1 MGERLDRQLAAVMF
15 ADMVGFTALMQE
27 DEHLALQA
35 RAKYANV
42 LKAQHEAFGGRIVQY
57 YGDGAVTTFPN
68 SLDAVLCAIAIQK
81 ELSQPPDVPVRIGIH
96 VGNVIVES
104 TGLIGDA
111 VNIAS
116 RIESF
121 GIARGVLVSDA
132 VHDQVRNQPQL
143 GFVNLGRFKLKN
155 VGRPFEI
162 FAVSIDGLA
171 VPSADL
177 LEGKGERFA
186 SLPSNLPDPGT
197 PLLGRDADV
206 TALIELLERHR
217 VVTVTGPGGIGKT
230 RTAIEVGHRLA
241 SRFLD
246 GIAFVSLAAVTDP
259 SDLVPAVAGAL
270 AVKEA
275 EGRSQSEGIV
285 ALIGD
290 RQALLLL
297 DNLEQVVSAA
307 PEIAALV
314 SRCPELRILATSR
327 TPLRIDAE
335 RGYALSPLAL
345 PPQGT
350 AEGLES
356 LLAYPGIA
364 LFVERA
370 KVARSSFE
378 LTSDSAPAVVAVCK
392 RLDGLPLAIELA
404 AARIRLLS
412 PEALL
417 QRLDHALDVLT
428 TGQRDRPDRQQT
440 LRATI
445 GWSHSL
451 LTASEKR
458 LFRRLSVFSGECSL
472 EGIEAVC
479 SEGSEAVLDDLESLV
494 DKGLVQTTGPGDR
507 FGMLQTIREY
517 ALEELQASGQ
527 ADEMALRHAVH
538 YAQVAKEIRTGIEG
552 NDQVRSIERGVVED
566 ADLQAGLDF
575 LLRRARERDSTSA
588 ELGMHMCG
596 SLWLYWHIRSKH
608 LSARDYVRGFLGTAV
623 DSGPTIGRS
632 NALRTGGL
640 ASWSLGHFEEAIDQ
654 GLESYRIARDLDAAT
669 EMALAAGLLV
679 IFYLTVDTEQAVHWA
694 REAIDRS
701 RVQNHPLALGF
712 ALSFDGILNAVSGDT
727 AMAASRYTEA
737 LAIQRRHDDK
747 EGSGVS
753 LGGLAQLASLSGDH
767 GKAITLYQESLAA
780 FEAIGDRAEEARI
793 LGETAWTYLGL
804 DDPTAARRF
813 FLDSAAAYLDVGS
826 VRGVGTS
833 MIGLAAV
840 ETVEGRPLRAVQIAA
855 AAEVFALEE
864 GIMNVYSDEDP
875 GRDYVERAKVELG
888 ASDLE
893 SATGMG
899 RSLSVK
905 EALDLARA
913 AQPAVRS
920 ARSAP
925 ARSTGVSARS
935 SRSRRR

>member
-1 MGERLDRQLAAVMF
+1 MGEHLDRQLAAVMF

-35 RAKYANV
+35 RAKYASV
-42 LKAQHEAFGGRIVQY
+42 LNAQHGAFGGRIVQY
-57 YGDGAVTTFPN
+57 YGDGALTIFPN
-68 SLDAVLCAIAIQK
+68 SLDAVLCAIEIQK
-81 ELSQPPDVPVRIGIH
+81 ELSQPPNVAVRIGIH
-96 VGNVIVES
+96 VGNVIVEP

-121 GIARGVLVSDA
+121 GIPGGILVSDS
-132 VHDQVRNQPQL
+132 VHDQVGNQPQL

-162 FAVSIDGLA
+162 FAVSTDGLA
-171 VPSADL
+171 VPAADL
-177 LEGKGERFA
+177 LQGKGERFA
-186 SLPSNLPDPGT
+186 SLPSNLPEPGT

-206 TALIELLERHR
+206 SALIDLLDRHR

-230 RTAIEVGHRLA
+230 RTAIEVCHRLA

-246 GIAFVSLAAVTDP
+246 GIAFVSLAAVTDA
-259 SDLVPAVAGAL
+259 SDFVPALADAL

-275 EGRSQSEGIV
+275 EGRSQAEGIV

-290 RQALLLL
+290 KQALLLL

-314 SRCPELRILATSR
+314 TRCPELRILTTSR

-335 RGYALSPLAL
+335 RGYALGTLAL

-350 AEGLES
+350 TESLES
-356 LLAYPGIA
+356 LMAYPGIA
-364 LFVERA
+364 LFVDRA
-370 KVARSSFE
+370 KLAKSSFE
-378 LTSDSAPAVVAVCK
+378 LTVDSVPAVVAVCK

-451 LTASEKR
+451 LTASEKG
-458 LFRRLSVFSGECSL
+458 LFRRMSVFSGECSL

-479 SEGSEAVLDDLESLV
+479 SEDSEAVLDDLESLV

-517 ALEELQASGQ
+517 ALEELRASGQ
-527 ADEMALRHAVH
+527 ADELALRHAVH
-538 YAQVAKEIRTGIEG
+538 YAQVAEEIRTGIEG

-623 DSGPTIGRS
+623 DSEPTIGRS
-632 NALRTGGL
+632 NALRTAGL

-679 IFYLTVDTEQAVHWA
+679 IFYLTVDMEQAVHWS

-701 RVQNHPLALGF
+701 RAQNYPLALGF

-727 AMAASRYTEA
+727 AMAASRYAEA
-737 LAIQRRHDDK
+737 LAIQRRFDDK
-747 EGSGVS
+747 EGSGLS

-767 GKAITLYQESLAA
+767 GKAIKLYQESLAA

-793 LGETAWTYLGL
+793 LSETAWTHLGL

-864 GIMNVYSDEDP
+864 GIMNVYSDDDP
-875 GRDYVERAKVELG
+875 GREYVERAKAELG
-888 ASDLE
+888 ADDLVG
-893 SATGMG
+893 ATAMG

-905 EALDLARA
+905 EALDLARV
-913 AQPAVRS
+913 AQPSVRS
-920 ARSAP
+920 TEDEVRFGG
-925 ARSTGVSARS
+925 R
-935 SRSRRR
+935 

>member
-1 MGERLDRQLAAVMF
+1 MGEHLDRQLAAVMF
-15 ADMVGFTALMQE
+15 ADMVGFTALMQK

-35 RAKYANV
+35 RAKYASV
-42 LKAQHEAFGGRIVQY
+42 LNAQHGAFGGRIVQY
-57 YGDGAVTTFPN
+57 YGDGALTIFPN
-68 SLDAVLCAIAIQK
+68 SLDAVLCAIEIQK
-81 ELSQPPDVPVRIGIH
+81 ELSQPPNVAVRIGIH
-96 VGNVIVES
+96 VGNVIVEP

-121 GIARGVLVSDA
+121 GIPGGILVSDS
-132 VHDQVRNQPQL
+132 VHDQVGNQPQL

-162 FAVSIDGLA
+162 FAVSTDGLA
-171 VPSADL
+171 VPAADL
-177 LEGKGERFA
+177 LQGKGERFA
-186 SLPSNLPDPGT
+186 SLPSNLPEPGT

-206 TALIELLERHR
+206 SALIDLLDRHR

-230 RTAIEVGHRLA
+230 RTAIEVCHRLA

-246 GIAFVSLAAVTDP
+246 GIAFVSLAAVTDA
-259 SDLVPAVAGAL
+259 SDFVPALADAL

-275 EGRSQSEGIV
+275 EGRSQAEGIV

-290 RQALLLL
+290 KQALLLL

-314 SRCPELRILATSR
+314 TRCPELRILTTSR

-335 RGYALSPLAL
+335 RGYALGTLAL

-350 AEGLES
+350 TESLES
-356 LLAYPGIA
+356 LMAYPGIA
-364 LFVERA
+364 LFVDRA
-370 KVARSSFE
+370 KLAKSSFE
-378 LTSDSAPAVVAVCK
+378 LTVDSVPAVVAVCK

-451 LTASEKR
+451 LTASEKG
-458 LFRRLSVFSGECSL
+458 LFRRMSVFSGECSL

-479 SEGSEAVLDDLESLV
+479 SEDSEAVLDDLESLV

-517 ALEELQASGQ
+517 ALEELRASGQ
-527 ADEMALRHAVH
+527 ADELALRHAVH
-538 YAQVAKEIRTGIEG
+538 YAQVAEEIRTGIEG

-623 DSGPTIGRS
+623 DSEPTIGRS
-632 NALRTGGL
+632 NALRTAGL

-679 IFYLTVDTEQAVHWA
+679 IFYLTVDMEQAVHWS

-701 RVQNHPLALGF
+701 RAQNYPLALGF

-727 AMAASRYTEA
+727 AMAASRYAEA
-737 LAIQRRHDDK
+737 LAIQRRFDDK
-747 EGSGVS
+747 EGSGLS

-767 GKAITLYQESLAA
+767 GKAIKLYQESLAA

-793 LGETAWTYLGL
+793 LSETAWTHLGL

-864 GIMNVYSDEDP
+864 GIMNVYSDDDP
-875 GRDYVERAKVELG
+875 GREYVERAKAELG
-888 ASDLE
+888 ADDLVG
-893 SATGMG
+893 ATAMG

-905 EALDLARA
+905 EALDLARV
-913 AQPAVRS
+913 AQPSVRS
-920 ARSAP
+920 TEDEVRFGG
-925 ARSTGVSARS
+925 R
-935 SRSRRR
+935 

>member
-1 MGERLDRQLAAVMF
+1 MGEHLDRQLAAVMF

-27 DEHLALQA
+27 DEQLALWA
-35 RAKYANV
+35 RARYASV
-42 LKAQHEAFGGRIVQY
+42 LNAQHEAFGGRIVQY
-57 YGDGAVTTFPN
+57 YGDGALTIFPN
-68 SLDAVLCAIAIQK
+68 SLDAVRCAIEIQK
-81 ELSQPPDVPVRIGIH
+81 ELRQPPDVPVRIGIH
-96 VGNVIVES
+96 VGNVIVEP

-121 GIARGVLVSDA
+121 GVAGGVLVSDS

-143 GFVNLGRFKLKN
+143 GFVNLGKFKLKN

-162 FAVSIDGLA
+162 YAVSAGGLA
-171 VPSADL
+171 VPAADL
-177 LEGKGERFA
+177 LLGKGEQFA
-186 SLPSNLPDPGT
+186 SLPSNLPDPAT
-197 PLLGRDADV
+197 PLLGRDADL
-206 TALIELLERHR
+206 TALIGLLEQHR

-230 RTAIEVGHRLA
+230 RTAIEVCHRLA
-241 SRFLD
+241 SQFLD
-246 GIAFVSLAAVTDP
+246 GIAFVSLAAVTDA
-259 SDLVPAVAGAL
+259 SDLMPAL
-270 AVKEA
+270 ANALGVKEA
-275 EGRSQSEGIV
+275 EGRSQAEGIV

-290 RQALLLL
+290 KQALLLL

-314 SRCPELRILATSR
+314 SGCPELRIITTSR
-327 TPLRIDAE
+327 TLLRIEAE

-345 PPQGT
+345 PQQATIESP
-350 AEGLES
+350 ES
-356 LLAYPGIA
+356 LMAFPGIA

-378 LTSDSAPAVVAVCK
+378 LTEDNAPAVVAMCR

-445 GWSHSL
+445 DWSHSL
-451 LTASEKR
+451 LTPSEKQ
-458 LFRRLSVFSGECSL
+458 LFRRMSVFSGGCSL
-472 EGIEAVC
+472 DGIEAVC
-479 SEGSEAVLDDLESLV
+479 SEHSESVLDDLESLV
-494 DKGLVQTTGPGDR
+494 DKGLVQAAGPADR
-507 FGMLQTIREY
+507 FQMLQTIKDY
-517 ALEELQASGQ
+517 AREELLVSGQ
-527 ADEMALRHAVH
+527 ADEMGLRHAAHFV
-538 YAQVAKEIRTGIEG
+538 QVAEEIRTGIEG
-552 NDQVRSIERGVVED
+552 DDQVRSIERGVVED

-575 LLRRARERDSTSA
+575 LLRGARERDPTSA
-588 ELGMHMCG
+588 ELGMRTCG

-608 LSARDYVRGFLGTAV
+608 LSARDYVRAFFGTALG
-623 DSGPTIGRS
+623 SGPTLGRS
-632 NALRTGGL
+632 NALRTAGL

-679 IFYLTVDTEQAVHWA
+679 IFYLTVDVEQAVHWS

-701 RVQNHPLALGF
+701 RAQNYPLALGF
-712 ALSFDGILNAVSGDT
+712 ALSFDGILNTVSGDT

-737 LAIQRRHDDK
+737 LAIQRQFDDK

-753 LGGLAQLASLSGDH
+753 LGGLAQLAALSGDH
-767 GKAITLYQESLAA
+767 GKAIKLYQESLAA

-793 LGETAWTYLGL
+793 LNEMAWTHLAL
-804 DDPTAARRF
+804 DDQTAARRF
-813 FLDSAAAYLDVGS
+813 FFESAAAYLDIGS

-840 ETVEGRPLRAVQIAA
+840 ETAEGRALRAVQIAA

-875 GRDYVERAKVELG
+875 GREYVERAKAGL
-888 ASDLE
+888 AANDLE
-893 SATGMG
+893 SATGIG
-899 RSLSVK
+899 RTLSVK
-905 EALDLARA
+905 EALDLARVVV
-913 AQPAVRS
+913 PAK
-920 ARSAP
+920 
-925 ARSTGVSARS
+925 G
-935 SRSRRR
+935 